1 MAFYLKRSIAKN
13 GKEVETMTLV
23 TAEILYNH
31 LLENTQLSDESSF
44 DYSNIYLNNYDIFT
58 PEDVENSLLDHF
70 IDLEDASII
79 LSMNHIAILS
89 IFLLKHS
96 G

>member
-31 LLENTQLSDESSF
+31 LLENTQLSNESSF
-44 DYSNIYLNNYDIFT
+44 DYSNIYSNNYDIFT

-79 LSMNHIAILS
+79 LSIMFLS
-89 IFLLKHS
+89 VKKF
-96 G
+96 